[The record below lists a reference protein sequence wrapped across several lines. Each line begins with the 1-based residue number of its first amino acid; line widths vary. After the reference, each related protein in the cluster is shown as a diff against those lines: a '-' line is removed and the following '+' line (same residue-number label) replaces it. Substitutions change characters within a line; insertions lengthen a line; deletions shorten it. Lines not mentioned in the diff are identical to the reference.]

1 MTQKTVAL
9 AREPSAHAGGWK
21 GGETWEMSSCF
32 STKTPSA
39 LLGEFTVTLELTN
52 GISYRGKLIET
63 EDNMNVQLQDVVII
77 GKDGSSKNT
86 AQVYIRGSQIQ
97 FFSVPDILLQ
107 APMFQQSTPSAK

>member
-1 MTQKTVAL
+1 LFATLDTLEEQYKMGVSIPVK
-9 AREPSAHAGGWK
+9 
-21 GGETWEMSSCF
+21 
-32 STKTPSA
+32 
-39 LLGEFTVTLELTN
+39 LLNEAQGHTVTLELTN